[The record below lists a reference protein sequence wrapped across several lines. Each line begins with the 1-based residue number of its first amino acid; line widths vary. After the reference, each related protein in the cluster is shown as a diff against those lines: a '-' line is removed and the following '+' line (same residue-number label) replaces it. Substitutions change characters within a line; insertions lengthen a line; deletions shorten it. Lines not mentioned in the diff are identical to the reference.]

1 MFCTQPDS
9 TLAVKLLLLDA
20 IKCQVMSSNIIG
32 WHPVFL
38 LFERR
43 GGADTLT
50 YLHFTIYLTEGGT
63 EILTYFLFLFNLRGD
78 GNTSTCD
85 MTSNIILCHLL
96 SSYDIL
102 CHLMSSY
109 VISCHLMS
117 SCDIPFT
124 DSNISYILQLPAMDI
139 ARTSNFL
146 DTDLLTHHCY
156 S

>member
-1 MFCTQPDS
+1 
-9 TLAVKLLLLDA
+9 
-20 IKCQVMSSNIIG
+20 
-32 WHPVFL
+32 VFL

-63 EILTYFLFLFNLRGD
+63 ETLTYFLFLFNWRGD
-78 GNTSTCD
+78 GKTSTCD

-96 SSYDIL
+96 SSYVIL
-102 CHLMSSY
+102 
-109 VISCHLMS
+109 CHLMS